1 MKRDRIIFWISTSI
15 IFLFE
20 GVMPLAALI
29 FSPDSFNA
37 GTKPLGYPDYF
48 AYGLIVCKILG
59 STALIVPKLHPRI
72 VEWAYAGLTFNLIF
86 ASFSHLMVDRIMGYV
101 LFPII
106 VLAILSI
113 SYSFR
118 IKQKSMAKNPLVAN

>member
-1 MKRDRIIFWISTSI
+1 MKRDKIIFWISTTI

-20 GVMPLAALI
+20 GLMPLAALI

-59 STALIVPKLHPRI
+59 STALILPKLNPRI

-86 ASFSHLMVDRIMGYV
+86 ASFSHLMVDRIMGY
-101 LFPII
+101 LLLPII
-106 VLAILSI
+106 ILAILSV
-113 SYSFR
+113 SYIFR
-118 IKQKSMAKNPLVAN
+118 IKIKNHDKDQF

>member
-1 MKRDRIIFWISTSI
+1 MKRDRIIFWISTTI

-20 GVMPLAALI
+20 GVMPLAAFI

-48 AYGLIVCKILG
+48 AYGLIVCKVLG
-59 STALIVPKLHPRI
+59 STALIVPKLNPRI
-72 VEWAYAGLTFNLIF
+72 VEWAYAGLIFNLIF

-106 VLAILSI
+106 ILAILSV
-113 SYSFR
+113 SYIFR
-118 IKQKSMAKNPLVAN
+118 IKIRNHGKDQFQNN